1 MRHKFSLSLGFS
13 SCLRGSVNSAA
24 HACWTCHLA
33 LQVYCTISDISVCRV
48 RVALSQASTSSSLQS
63 RGSSSKL
70 LQVPASRDLS
80 QAVLLH
86 TSTVLKMV
94 QSLLICWPMNKFERL
109 RGERTSDGRETS
121 RLYFRQRSK
130 CSASTPRP
138 GFSGCANVRTVHMQ
152 LIACCMFGAQWL
164 WELVA
169 SSYERPRRQTAFGH
183 KRSTH
188 AACLRS
194 LSLDEL
200 SVPSTSAQPL
210 HSKRDCDTN
219 GVNSSYHCAPSCC

>member
-1 MRHKFSLSLGFS
+1 MLFK
-13 SCLRGSVNSAA
+13 
-24 HACWTCHLA
+24 
-33 LQVYCTISDISVCRV
+33 YCTISDISVCRV
-48 RVALSQASTSSSLQS
+48 RVALSQAPTSSSLQS
-63 RGSSSKL
+63 RGSSSEL
-70 LQVPASRDLS
+70 LQVPCQSRPLASCLAAHEYCTENGPIAAHMLA
-80 QAVLLH
+80 QQVWTHA
-86 TSTVLKMV
+86 
-94 QSLLICWPMNKFERL
+94 